1 MSPRPYF
8 HSFVPLI
15 KAEIGFTLICVW
27 FSPKIMIF
35 WSIKTCRL
43 IFYWPSPKNFSRLAL
58 HKVMLTAPPPEFSK
72 YPGPQTGPPYFT
84 LYKTWSTLHFSLR
97 CFVCKKL
104 FPQTVASL
112 EACLQFWNKLCS
124 HWIQGCKIYIK
135 IPKSLT
141 SIIVI
146 YLVLV
151 DPLCVV
157 LHWHH

>member
-43 IFYWPSPKNFSRLAL
+43 IFYWPSPKISLDWPSTKLCWLRPPLNFPSIQVLRLAL
-58 HKVMLTAPPPEFSK
+58 PISPCTKHEVPF
-72 YPGPQTGPPYFT
+72 
-84 LYKTWSTLHFSLR
+84 HFSLR